1 MLSPMQGRWRG
12 ILHHIVG
19 KHEWDIE
26 EGGIS
31 RCEHGE
37 LQSVENNK
45 ENLVAGSKPH
55 TDLRRALFEKRF
67 LKTVPKFLTFR

>member
-1 MLSPMQGRWRG
+1 MQGRWRG

-19 KHEWDIE
+19 KHEWAIA

-37 LQSVENNK
+37 LQSVENSK
-45 ENLVAGSKPH
+45 EHLVAGSKPH
-55 TDLRRALFEKRF
+55 ADLRRILFDKRF
-67 LKTVPKFLTFR
+67 LKTIPKFLTFR